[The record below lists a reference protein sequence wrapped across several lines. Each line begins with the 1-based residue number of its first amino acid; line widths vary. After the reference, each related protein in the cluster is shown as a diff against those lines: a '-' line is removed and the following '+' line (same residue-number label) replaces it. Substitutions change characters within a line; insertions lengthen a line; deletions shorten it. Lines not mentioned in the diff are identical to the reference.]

1 MGQAGRGEVWTDV
14 VSEDLHQR
22 TVKGQRSMLI
32 CAQTRMEVEM
42 GWDHDL
48 DSLGASGSSRSPRLS
63 AMALISFQGG
73 YQDSL
78 VNTRTNVLH
87 QTGPRAK
94 LSDKPQV
101 LFFMIQVTDSM
112 GKSNPHG
119 LDRLFIVVVSRL
131 NQPGVKELAGLSKSE
146 ALWKEFTELH

>member
-1 MGQAGRGEVWTDV
+1 MGQAGRGEVWTDG

-42 GWDHDL
+42 GWNHDL

-73 YQDSL
+73 DQDSL

-87 QTGPRAK
+87 QTGPRAHIFSF
-94 LSDKPQV
+94 LSDITSP
-101 LFFMIQVTDSM
+101 SC
-112 GKSNPHG
+112 PHG
-119 LDRLFIVVVSRL
+119 MRSRSVVVR
-131 NQPGVKELAGLSKSE
+131 K
-146 ALWKEFTELH
+146 W